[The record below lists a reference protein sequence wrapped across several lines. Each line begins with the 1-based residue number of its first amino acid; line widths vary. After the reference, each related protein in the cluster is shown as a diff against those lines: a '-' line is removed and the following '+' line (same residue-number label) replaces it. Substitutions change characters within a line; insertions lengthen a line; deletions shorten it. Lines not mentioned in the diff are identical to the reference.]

1 MASPN
6 MSSASASASA
16 RNLSH
21 DEPELQAVTFGL
33 DTPQVDFTD
42 EGWQWYKEC
51 ELAAAWIASLNAFY

>member
-1 MASPN
+1 MVSPN

-42 EGWQWYKEC
+42 EG
-51 ELAAAWIASLNAFY
+51 